1 MNDFRRRYGPW
12 AVIAGAAE
20 GLGAAFAL
28 EAARRGL
35 DLLLVDLQADKLAA
49 VARDAE
55 TACGVHARCLTVD
68 LGALDVWE
76 RLQPALADS
85 EPGLLVYNAAR
96 SYVGPFLAQPWE
108 DQRTQL
114 EVNCRGPLRLVHK
127 LAPEMVA
134 RGRGGIVL
142 LSSMAGITGHAL
154 TACYGATKAFNL
166 VLAEALWAELRGTGV
181 DVLAVCPG
189 PTRTPG
195 YEASGSRLPPGFVME
210 PTPVAREALDALGHG
225 PVLVPGASNRA
236 TAALLS
242 RALPRSLAA
251 TAMSRLMRTI
261 YGK

>member
-1 MNDFRRRYGPW
+1 MSDFRIRYGPW
-12 AVIAGAAE
+12 ALVAGAAE

-35 DLLLVDLQADKLAA
+35 DLLLVDLQTDKLAG

-55 TACGVHARCLTVD
+55 AACGVRTRCATVD

-76 RLQPALADS
+76 RLQPALDES
-85 EPGLLVYNAAR
+85 EIGLLIYNAAR
-96 SYVGPFLAQPWE
+96 SHVGPFLSQPWE
-108 DQRTQL
+108 DQRAQL

-127 LAPEMVA
+127 LAPGMVA

-142 LSSMAGITGHAL
+142 LSSMAGLAGHAL
-154 TACYGATKAFNL
+154 VACYGATKAFNL
-166 VLAEALWAELRGTGV
+166 VLAEALWAELRGSGV
-181 DVLAVCPG
+181 DALAVCPG

-195 YEASGSRLPPGFVME
+195 YEASHSRLPPGFVME
-210 PTPVAREALDALGHG
+210 PAPVAREALDALGRG

-242 RALPRSLAA
+242 RALPRGLAA

-261 YGK
+261 YGR